1 MNILV
6 TGGAGYIGSNIVKQL
21 LENTNNNV
29 TVIDNL
35 STGFQKT
42 IDTLSFF
49 GDFVFF
55 NQDLSERD
63 KVEEVF
69 KKNNFDAVI
78 HLAAS
83 LLVSESISNPLK
95 YYRNNTANTL
105 NLIELCNQYKV
116 HNFIFSSSAAVYG
129 EPVIKNIPI
138 NERQIKKPIN
148 PYGHSK
154 AFIEQIIEDNAKAN
168 KSFKYV
174 IIRYFNVAGAE
185 NTLHIGECHEP
196 ETHLIPL
203 IVKTA
208 LGKRDKIKI
217 FGDDYDTSDGTCI
230 RDYVHVE
237 DLASSHISSL
247 EYIKNNK
254 SNTFNC
260 GYRHGY
266 SVIEIINTIKEIS
279 GVDFNF
285 EIVARRAGD
294 PSELVADNS
303 KILKMTNWKPKY
315 DNLELIC
322 KSALEWERKK
332 I

>member
-6 TGGAGYIGSNIVKQL
+6 TGGAGYIGSNIVKQI

-49 GDFVFF
+49 GNFVFF

-63 KVEEVF
+63 KVEKIF
-69 KKNNFDAVI
+69 KENNFDAVI

-83 LLVSESISNPLK
+83 LLVSESISKPLK
-95 YYRNNTANTL
+95 YYRNNTSNTL
-105 NLIELCNQYKV
+105 NLLELCNKYNV

-129 EPVIKNIPI
+129 QPDNENIPI
-138 NERQIKKPIN
+138 KECQIRKPIN

-154 AFIEQIIEDNAKAN
+154 AFIEQILEDNAKAN
-168 KSFKYV
+168 KNFKYV

-185 NTLHIGECHEP
+185 NTLHLGECHEP

-203 IVKTA
+203 AVKTV
-208 LGKRDKIKI
+208 LGKRDKVMI

-230 RDYVHVE
+230 RDYVHIE
-237 DLASSHISSL
+237 DLASSHLSSL
-247 EYIKNNK
+247 EYLKNNK

-260 GYRHGY
+260 GYGRGY
-266 SVIEIINTIKEIS
+266 SVIEIINTLKEIS
-279 GVDFNF
+279 GVDFNI
-285 EIVARRAGD
+285 EIAPRRTGD

-315 DNLELIC
+315 DNLKLIC
-322 KSALEWERKK
+322 KSALDWDRNNL
-332 I
+332 

>member
-95 YYRNNTANTL
+95 YYRNNTSNTL
-105 NLIELCNQYKV
+105 M
-116 HNFIFSSSAAVYG
+116 S
-129 EPVIKNIPI
+129 
-138 NERQIKKPIN
+138 R
-148 PYGHSK
+148 
-154 AFIEQIIEDNAKAN
+154 
-168 KSFKYV
+168 
-174 IIRYFNVAGAE
+174 
-185 NTLHIGECHEP
+185 NT
-196 ETHLIPL
+196 
-203 IVKTA
+203 
-208 LGKRDKIKI
+208 
-217 FGDDYDTSDGTCI
+217 
-230 RDYVHVE
+230 
-237 DLASSHISSL
+237 
-247 EYIKNNK
+247 
-254 SNTFNC
+254 
-260 GYRHGY
+260 
-266 SVIEIINTIKEIS
+266 
-279 GVDFNF
+279 
-285 EIVARRAGD
+285 
-294 PSELVADNS
+294 DNS
-303 KILKMTNWKPKY
+303 KSRLQTKFHSFQGSFKKTFFPIILP
-315 DNLELIC
+315 
-322 KSALEWERKK
+322 
-332 I
+332 

>member
-42 IDTLSFF
+42 IDTLNFF
-49 GDFVFF
+49 GNFVFF
-55 NQDLSERD
+55 NQDLGERD
-63 KVEEVF
+63 KVENIF
-69 KKNNFDAVI
+69 KQNNFDAVI

-83 LLVSESISNPLK
+83 LEVSESISNPLK
-95 YYRNNTANTL
+95 YYRNNTSNTL
-105 NLIELCNQYKV
+105 KLIELCNKYKV
-116 HNFIFSSSAAVYG
+116 NNFIFSSSAAVYG

-138 NERQIKKPIN
+138 NEYQIKNPIN

-154 AFIEQIIEDNAKAN
+154 AFIEQIIEDNATAN

-203 IVKTA
+203 VVKTA
-208 LGKRDKIKI
+208 LGKRDKVII

-237 DLASSHISSL
+237 DIASSHLSSL
-247 EYIKNNK
+247 EYLKNNT

-260 GYRHGY
+260 GYGHGY
-266 SVIEIINTIKEIS
+266 SVIEIINTLKGIS
-279 GVDFNF
+279 GVDLNI
-285 EIVARRAGD
+285 EIAARRAGD

-303 KILKMTNWKPKY
+303 KILKMTNWRPKY
-315 DNLELIC
+315 DNLKLIC
-322 KSALEWERKK
+322 KSALDWERNNL
-332 I
+332 